1 MWRGIDGHPAACFA
15 PGARTGWCWKQYSW
29 IANFHMR
36 SSPNPKQNWCRVRRF
51 GTLSFMSDWTQ
62 QAFRTTA
69 LELAEAENELERWQ
83 RRVTALRQIKAGLE
97 SYLAMDREPPEMVG
111 VDEGG
116 NTYSLAFAP
125 LRGQA
130 AVRAVLQERAGTVM
144 TVPEIADEIVRRG
157 WIDEGANALDATRTS
172 VGRAVKSYRQVRRV
186 GHGQYV
192 YENVDGPTEAGPSP
206 HLPTPQ
212 EGGDSHAPV
221 SE

>member
-1 MWRGIDGHPAACFA
+1 MPGRWTPTTTSPSPRPAASRPLRVGGRSRVWRGIDGHPAACFA

-62 QAFRTTA
+62 QALRTTA

-111 VDEGG
+111 VE
-116 NTYSLAFAP
+116 
-125 LRGQA
+125 
-130 AVRAVLQERAGTVM
+130 
-144 TVPEIADEIVRRG
+144 
-157 WIDEGANALDATRTS
+157 EGANALDATRTS